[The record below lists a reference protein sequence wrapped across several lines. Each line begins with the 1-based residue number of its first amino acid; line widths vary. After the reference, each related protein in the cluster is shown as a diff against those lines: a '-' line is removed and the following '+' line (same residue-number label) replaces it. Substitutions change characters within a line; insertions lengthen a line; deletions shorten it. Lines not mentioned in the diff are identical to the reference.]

1 MTPIAHAGHW
11 LVDAAYAAPVLG
23 FLLWLG
29 FNELR
34 SRRERRSGQSPTS
47 E

>member
-1 MTPIAHAGHW
+1 MPPIAHPGHW
-11 LVDAAYAAPVLG
+11 LVDAAYAAPVVG

-29 FNELR
+29 WNELR
-34 SRRERRSGQSPTS
+34 SRRERRAEQGSAP